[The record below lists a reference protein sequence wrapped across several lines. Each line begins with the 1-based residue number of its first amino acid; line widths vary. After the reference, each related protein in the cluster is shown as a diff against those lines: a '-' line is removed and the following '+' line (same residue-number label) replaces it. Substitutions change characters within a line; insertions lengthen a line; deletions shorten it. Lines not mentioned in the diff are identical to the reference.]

1 MITMLKLTMKLSQ
14 LEKEE
19 LKLKKK
25 LEKTEDISIRAELQK
40 QIDKLFAE
48 EVDIAEKVL
57 KM

>member
-1 MITMLKLTMKLSQ
+1 MKLSQ